1 MIIQKLFLKGI
12 SKEVA
17 KEAFNGT
24 DVNETEAVRDLI
36 IKKSGSIDKYNELP
50 FEEKSGFIRKLMEK
64 GFSYD
69 CVRSAGEISCL
80 FMIDI
85 IPERQ

>member
-12 SKEVA
+12 SKEVV

-36 IKKSGSIDKYNELP
+36 IN
-50 FEEKSGFIRKLMEK
+50 
-64 GFSYD
+64 
-69 CVRSAGEISCL
+69 
-80 FMIDI
+80 
-85 IPERQ
+85 

>member
-36 IKKSGSIDKYNELP
+36 IKKFGSIDKYNELP
-50 FEEKSGFIRKLMEK
+50 FEEKKRLYPEA
-64 GFSYD
+64 Y
-69 CVRSAGEISCL
+69 GEGIQL
-80 FMIDI
+80 
-85 IPERQ
+85 